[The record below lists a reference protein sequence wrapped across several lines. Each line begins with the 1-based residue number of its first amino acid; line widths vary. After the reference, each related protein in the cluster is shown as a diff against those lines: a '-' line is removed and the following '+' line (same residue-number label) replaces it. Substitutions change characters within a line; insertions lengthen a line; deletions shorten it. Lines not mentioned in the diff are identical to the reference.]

1 MAGKIAPEA
10 LTALLAS
17 DASFALID
25 VREAGEYN
33 SSHIPGASLIARRQ
47 LEFVMPQAVPFL
59 GVLVT
64 LCDDDGRRAGL
75 AAATLERLGY
85 RDVAVLDGGINR
97 WVTEGPPP
105 SGDRTSPART
115 SARRWKSSPTC
126 RRSRPASWP
135 SAGAWARSS

>member
-1 MAGKIAPEA
+1 MAAKIAPEA
-10 LTALLAS
+10 LKTLLTS

-47 LEFVMPQAVPFL
+47 LEFVMPQAVPFP
-59 GVLVT
+59 GARVV

-75 AAATLERLGY
+75 AVATLERMGY

-97 WVTEGPPP
+97 WVTEGYVTEWGSNVP
-105 SGDRTSPART
+105 SKDFGE
-115 SARRWKSSPTC
+115 KVEVV
-126 RRSRPASWP
+126 
-135 SAGAWARSS
+135 